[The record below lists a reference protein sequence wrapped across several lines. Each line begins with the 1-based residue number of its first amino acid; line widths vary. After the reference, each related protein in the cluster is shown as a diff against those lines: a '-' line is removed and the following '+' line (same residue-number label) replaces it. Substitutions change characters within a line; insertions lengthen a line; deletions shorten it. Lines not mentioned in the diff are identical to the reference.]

1 MTHPFLNTAIE
12 AAHKAGDLI
21 MKYRDRVDA
30 IPVERKARGD
40 YASEIDRACEELIR
54 TELKRR
60 YRDHAI
66 LGEEQGRFGDD
77 EHVWLIDPIDG
88 TSNYLRGIPHYA
100 VSIALTHK
108 GRVEHGV
115 VYDPVR
121 DELFAASRGAGTT
134 LNNRRVRVS
143 GRASLSTAVLGMAFP
158 FRSRRLLPAY
168 MGMFNDLYEQCE
180 DVRRAGAAS
189 LDLAYVACG
198 RLDGY
203 WELALKPWD
212 TAAGALLVQEAG
224 GVVMDIAGGD
234 NWLKSGHII
243 AAPFK
248 LVTPMRKAIEPHLT
262 EALRARAAT
271 RASNRPAAR
280 SEPDGD

>member
-1 MTHPFLNTAIE
+1 LSHPFLNTAIE
-12 AAHKAGDLI
+12 AAHKGGDLL
-21 MKYRDRVDA
+21 MKYRDRIDS

-40 YASEIDRACEELIR
+40 YASEIDNACEDIIRGELQ
-54 TELKRR
+54 RR
-60 YRDHAI
+60 YPGHSI
-66 LGEEQGRFGDD
+66 LGEEHGRNAGD

-88 TSNYLRGIPHYA
+88 TSNYLHGIPHYA
-100 VSIALTHK
+100 ISIALLIK

-121 DELFAASRGAGTT
+121 DELFAASRGHGTT
-134 LNNRRVRVS
+134 LNSRRVRVS
-143 GRASLSTAVLGMAFP
+143 GRSVLSTAVLGTAFP
-158 FRSRRLLPAY
+158 FRNRRLLTAY
-168 MGMFNDLYEQCE
+168 RAMFNELFDQCE
-180 DVRRAGAAS
+180 DIRRAGAAS

-212 TAAGALLVQEAG
+212 VAAGALLVQEAG
-224 GVVMDIAGGD
+224 GVVMDVTGGD
-234 NWLKSGHII
+234 NWLNSGHVL

-262 EALRARAAT
+262 EAIRART
-271 RASNRPAAR
+271 ITN
-280 SEPDGD
+280 

>member
-1 MTHPFLNTAIE
+1 MTNPFLNTAIE
-12 AAHKAGDLI
+12 AAHKGGDLL
-21 MKYRDRVDA
+21 MKYRDRVDS

-40 YASEIDRACEELIR
+40 YASEIDRACEALIR

-60 YRDHAI
+60 YPDHAVV
-66 LGEEQGRFGDD
+66 GEEDGKTGDS
-77 EHVWLIDPIDG
+77 EHVWLVDPIDG

-100 VSIALTHK
+100 ISIAQVVK

-115 VYDPVR
+115 VYDPTR
-121 DELFAASRGAGTT
+121 DELFAASRGQGAT
-134 LNNRRVRVS
+134 LNNRRIRVS
-143 GRASLSTAVLGMAFP
+143 GRNTLSGAVLGAAFP
-158 FRSRRLLPAY
+158 FRSRRLMPAY
-168 MGMFNDLYEQCE
+168 MGMFDALFDEAE
-180 DVRRAGAAS
+180 DIRRAGAAS

-212 TAAGALLVQEAG
+212 IAAGALLIQEAG

-234 NWLKSGHII
+234 RWLQSGHVL

-248 LVTPMRKAIEPHLT
+248 LITPLRKAIEPHLT
-262 EALRARAAT
+262 ESLIART
-271 RASNRPAAR
+271 RGADSADAST
-280 SEPDGD
+280 

>member
-1 MTHPFLNTAIE
+1 MSHPFLNSAIE

-21 MKYRDRVDA
+21 MKYRDRVDS

-40 YASEIDRACEELIR
+40 YASEIDKACEELIR
-54 TELKRR
+54 TELARR
-60 YRDHAI
+60 YPDHEI
-66 LGEEQGRFGDD
+66 LGEEHGKSGNS
-77 EHVWLIDPIDG
+77 ENVWLIDPIDG

-100 VSIALTHK
+100 ISIALSVK
-108 GRVEHGV
+108 GRIEHGV

-121 DELFAASRGAGTT
+121 DELFAASRGQGAT

-143 GRASLSTAVLGMAFP
+143 GRSTLSTAVLAAAFP
-158 FRSRRLLPAY
+158 FRNRRLMPAY
-168 MGMFNDLYEQCE
+168 SAMFDSLFDQCE
-180 DVRRAGAAS
+180 DIRRAGAAS

-212 TAAGALLVQEAG
+212 IAAGALLVQEAG

-248 LVTPMRKAIEPHLT
+248 LVTPIRKAIDPHLT
-262 EALRARAAT
+262 ESLKAKTA
-271 RASNRPAAR
+271 N
-280 SEPDGD
+280 

>member
-12 AAHKAGDLI
+12 AAHKGGDLI
-21 MKYRDRVDA
+21 MKYRDRIDS
-30 IPVERKARGD
+30 IPVERKSRGD
-40 YASEIDRACEELIR
+40 YASEIDRACEETIR
-54 TELKRR
+54 AELKRR
-60 YRDHAI
+60 YPTHAI
-66 LGEEQGRFGDD
+66 IGEEAGKSGDGN
-77 EHVWLIDPIDG
+77 ENVWLVDPIDG

-100 VSIALTHK
+100 VSIALVVR
-108 GRVEHGV
+108 GRIEHGV

-121 DELFAASRGAGTT
+121 DELFAASRGQGAT

-143 GRASLSTAVLGMAFP
+143 GRNSLSGAIVAAAFP
-158 FRSRRLLPAY
+158 FRQRRLMPAY
-168 MGMFNDLYEQCE
+168 FAMFNEMFEQCD

-212 TAAGALLVQEAG
+212 TAAGGLLVQEAG
-224 GVVMDIAGGD
+224 GVVMDIAGGE
-234 NWLKSGHII
+234 NWLESGHVL

-248 LVTPMRKAIEPHLT
+248 LVTPMRRAIEPHLT
-262 EALRARAAT
+262 ESMRARTIGAG
-271 RASNRPAAR
+271 
-280 SEPDGD
+280 SEKR

>member
-1 MTHPFLNTAIE
+1 MTHAFVNTAIE
-12 AAHKAGDLI
+12 AAHKAGDLLI
-21 MKYRDRVDA
+21 RYRDRVDS

-40 YASEIDRACEELIR
+40 YASEVDKAAESLIR
-54 TELKRR
+54 GELKKR
-60 YRDHAI
+60 YPEHAV
-66 LGEEQGRFGDD
+66 LGEEHGAISGD

-100 VSIALTHK
+100 VSIALAIR

-121 DELFAASRGAGTT
+121 DELFAASRGAGAT
-134 LNNRRVRVS
+134 LNNRRIRVS
-143 GRASLSTAVLGMAFP
+143 GRTTLSTAVLGMAFP
-158 FRSRRLLPAY
+158 FRHRKLVPAY
-168 MGMFNDLYEQCE
+168 RAMFDELFAQCE

-189 LDLAYVACG
+189 LDLAYVAAG

-248 LVTPMRKAIEPHLT
+248 LMTPLRKAIQPHLT
-262 EALRARAAT
+262 EALLARVKA
-271 RASNRPAAR
+271 
-280 SEPDGD
+280 G